1 MIDFC
6 GHVPAHRAGRKHSIG
21 TLLTGVALASRLL
34 EALVLGVVRHHR
46 AKVFVMHEQTASL
59 PGSAHPA
66 SHVGVRSETLRAAIA
81 AALLGLAMVWTVGF
95 APLSAVHNAAHDT
108 RHSAGFPCH

>member
-1 MIDFC
+1 MQQ
-6 GHVPAHRAGRKHSIG
+6 
-21 TLLTGVALASRLL
+21 
-34 EALVLGVVRHHR
+34 
-46 AKVFVMHEQTASL
+46 QTASRS
-59 PGSAHPA
+59 GSSRPA
-66 SHVGVRSETLRAAIA
+66 THTGARTESLRAALA